1 LFGLALRV
9 LKLPDPLVLLMMFFV
24 FSAPVYTYYQA
35 GMIPGIPAFAFSLA
49 GILSLAYFSNTIRPG
64 YIYLSIALFTL
75 AALIRLPFVM
85 LLMSS
90 LAAIFITNYR
100 YKAVR
105 LHSLVAG
112 LASLVLIASYY
123 SYNQY
128 APMPGVPVLRKAIAD
143 KANRS
148 YGISYDADEEVTVT
162 AGATQALFTAIT
174 AFVMPQ
180 DEVIIFEPAYDSY
193 APAVESCGG
202 TVKGISLKLP
212 DFHIDWQEVGR
223 TITAKTRMIILNS
236 PHNPSGSLLSAN
248 DLDALE
254 ELTRNTDI
262 IILSDE
268 VYEHLIFDGYQ
279 HQSVCLNP
287 SLASRALVV
296 GSFGKTFHAT
306 GWKTGF
312 VMAPASLTKEFRKF
326 HQFVVFASNTPIQ
339 YAIADF
345 LSNPENYDGLGAFYQ
360 QKRDFFAKGLQNSS
374 FDLYPCRGTYFQVL
388 GYSRISKMP
397 EMEFAEWLVKEHGVA
412 AIPLAPFYSKP
423 TNQQLLRFCFAKTE
437 QTLSQAID
445 RLCRI

>member
-1 LFGLALRV
+1 MSVYNATV
-9 LKLPDPLVLLMMFFV
+9 SSKLPHAGTSIFAVMSKMAQEHQAINLSQGFPDFPISETLIDR
-24 FSAPVYTYYQA
+24 VY
-35 GMIPGIPAFAFSLA
+35 
-49 GILSLAYFSNTIRPG
+49 YF
-64 YIYLSIALFTL
+64 
-75 AALIRLPFVM
+75 M
-85 LLMSS
+85 
-90 LAAIFITNYR
+90 
-100 YKAVR
+100 KQ
-105 LHSLVAG
+105 G
-112 LASLVLIASYY
+112 L
-123 SYNQY
+123 NQY
-128 APMPGVPVLRKAIAD
+128 APMPGVPALRKAIAE
-143 KANRS
+143 KAYRT
-148 YGISYDADEEVTVT
+148 YGISYDTDTEVTVT

-174 AFVMPQ
+174 AFVKPQ

-212 DFHIDWQEVGR
+212 DFHIDWQEVSR

-236 PHNPSGSLLSAN
+236 PHNPSGSLLSAD
-248 DLDALE
+248 DLTELE
-254 ELTRNTDI
+254 RLTNNTDI

-268 VYEHLIFDGYQ
+268 VYEHLIFDGFR
-279 HQSVCLNP
+279 HQSVCLNA

-345 LSNPENYDGLGAFYQ
+345 LTEPANYQGLGSFYQ
-360 QKRDFFAKGLQNSS
+360 QKRDFFAEGLKNSS
-374 FDLYPCRGTYFQVL
+374 FDLYPCKGTYFQVL